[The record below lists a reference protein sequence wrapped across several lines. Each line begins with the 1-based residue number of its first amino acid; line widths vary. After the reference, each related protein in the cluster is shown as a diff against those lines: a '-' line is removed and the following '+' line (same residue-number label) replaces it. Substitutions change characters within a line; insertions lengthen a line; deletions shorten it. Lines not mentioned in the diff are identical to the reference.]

1 MERRA
6 NAQNKRVVRRS
17 TSRFL
22 LQAAFLIAT
31 AATTA
36 ALHVGAVAIVLV
48 MAGAFAIVV
57 LGEWLV
63 GREPAERVGPRPAAE
78 PPPEPPLTVRRL
90 VVEQPTRTQAAAP
103 PRRPAPTARPSA
115 RPGPVTA
122 SAAAPRLMPA
132 PPRAEVRPEPR
143 PPRPVA
149 PAPAPEP
156 PPPVVPPPP
165 PPLPV
170 PERRRWNIYD
180 LQSRARRRGGRDP
193 VRDEE
198 LSFLLLYLREL
209 ADTAGNL
216 PEDLDP
222 FVRASFA
229 DLIGP

>member
-6 NAQNKRVVRRS
+6 NAQNRRVVRRS

-36 ALHVGAVAIVLV
+36 ALHLGAVAIVLV
-48 MAGAFAIVV
+48 MAGAFAVVV

-78 PPPEPPLTVRRL
+78 QPPEPPPTVRRL
-90 VVEQPTRTQAAAP
+90 VVEQPARTQTAAP
-103 PRRPAPTARPSA
+103 PRRPAPAARPSA
-115 RPGPVTA
+115 RPGPATA

-132 PPRAEVRPEPR
+132 PARAEVHPEPR
-143 PPRPVA
+143 PPRSVA
-149 PAPAPEP
+149 PAPAPAR
-156 PPPVVPPPP
+156 PPPVAPPPP
-165 PPLPV
+165 PPV

-180 LQSRARRRGGRDP
+180 LQSRARQRGGRDP
-193 VRDEE
+193 ARDEE

-216 PEDLDP
+216 PEDLDL